1 MWSLQPHWRPRDRLV
16 LGAAT
21 PPLLACSDKS
31 DAFGDPS
38 ATVEPTN
45 ESPPS
50 MVGRGYRWLGEGY
63 RFVTGPSVV
72 NFKRPSDRAPHSS
85 VGPLPC
91 HQDVAEIFPQRAAP
105 VPVKPGWRRRRLS
118 HAWRPGYL
126 AIARVA
132 ARGVPG
138 GPVMRPVSGLF
149 PVWTSYM
156 CAADSDPWPLCIH
169 PRLGPALLRAWRPTC
184 CPDTSTVPR
193 NS

>member
-1 MWSLQPHWRPRDRLV
+1 VELTAALATQRPPCV
-16 LGAAT
+16 GGGYAAVAGLFSQM
-21 PPLLACSDKS
+21 LLET
-31 DAFGDPS
+31 PS
-38 ATVEPTN
+38 ATMEPAN

-91 HQDVAEIFPQRAAP
+91 HQGVAEIFPQRAAP

-149 PVWTSYM
+149 RFRPPDGRTS
-156 CAADSDPWPLCIH
+156 IRH
-169 PRLGPALLRAWRPTC
+169 IGVALIPDDETRFAW
-184 CPDTSTVPR
+184 
-193 NS
+193 

>member
-1 MWSLQPHWRPRDRLV
+1 VEPTAARATQRPPCV
-16 LGAAT
+16 GGGYAAVAGLFSQM
-21 PPLLACSDKS
+21 LLET
-31 DAFGDPS
+31 PS
-38 ATVEPTN
+38 ATMEPAN

-118 HAWRPGYL
+118 LTP
-126 AIARVA
+126 RVEA
-132 ARGVPG
+132 GVPCNRQG
-138 GPVMRPVSGLF
+138 GGTRGPRLAGHATSVWAFPVSTAGR
-149 PVWTSYM
+149 
-156 CAADSDPWPLCIH
+156 ADINPAHW
-169 PRLGPALLRAWRPTC
+169 RGPHSR
-184 CPDTSTVPR
+184 S
-193 NS
+193 